1 MSLIGGTTASVA
13 LSNVWR
19 ASDWAVQEEGG
30 TEGKCQTNVK
40 YTRRNGKLSPKR
52 SARSSEKYPSLPP
65 SCFSNRLAFFATS
78 LPCRCFPLLP
88 AAVSPSASPGLGP
101 DLISDCPCQWVRWC
115 FLLHFHLSLLQ
126 GLSGVV
132 NSPGCQLSP
141 RCLLG
146 GYILSALQWSQPTG
160 LFGQALD
167 LLTSPAVCF

>member
-1 MSLIGGTTASVA
+1 MSFIGGTTASVA

-52 SARSSEKYPSLPP
+52 SARSGEKYPSLSP

-88 AAVSPSASPGLGP
+88 SLRALRLALARISSLIVLVSGSAGVSSYIFTSAFYRAYRGLLTALAVSYL
-101 DLISDCPCQWVRWC
+101 
-115 FLLHFHLSLLQ
+115 
-126 GLSGVV
+126 
-132 NSPGCQLSP
+132 
-141 RCLLG
+141 
-146 GYILSALQWSQPTG
+146 
-160 LFGQALD
+160 
-167 LLTSPAVCF
+167 PAVYSADTFFQRCSGHSQLACLARPWIF